1 MQQRCPRC
9 KSDRI
14 RHGYRHTPLL
24 LKLVFRYSLL
34 CDSCNWEFNGFAVPG
49 TVPSRTRRKKDKLAT
64 SQTYDSQAEERF
76 EETSA
81 VLSEND
87 HDEEPEIALSNEES
101 HVSQE
106 LDTNTPK
113 NLQKIEIEANE
124 TAKKKKTKKRVKL
137 RLN

>member
-24 LKLVFRYSLL
+24 LKLVFRYNLL

-49 TVPSRTRRKKDKLAT
+49 TVPARTRRKKDKGSVSLN
-64 SQTYDSQAEERF
+64 QDSLIDDPKDESGEAEF
-76 EETSA
+76 EDVSPSNNAETHGQ
-81 VLSEND
+81 ET
-87 HDEEPEIALSNEES
+87 PEIR
-101 HVSQE
+101 
-106 LDTNTPK
+106 D
-113 NLQKIEIEANE
+113 IETDE
-124 TAKKKKTKKRVKL
+124 TAKKKKVKKRVKL